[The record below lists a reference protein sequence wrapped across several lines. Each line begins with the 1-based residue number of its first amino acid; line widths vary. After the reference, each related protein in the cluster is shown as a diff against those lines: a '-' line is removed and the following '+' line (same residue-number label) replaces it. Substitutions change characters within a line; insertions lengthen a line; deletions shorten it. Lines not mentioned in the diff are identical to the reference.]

1 LPLALQYGMTPQQ
14 FWDED
19 SDLFFAYQKAYY
31 NKVHKQAHI
40 NALYNNLAFSTTL
53 SNAFREKGSK
63 AIDFPKEDIFN
74 PFTQE
79 KKMEAENKKFI
90 NTLDTSKNNNQLFQ
104 IKKII
109 EERRR
114 NN

>member
-1 LPLALQYGMTPQQ
+1 MQTSCISSISTPLDVLPSP
-14 FWDED
+14 
-19 SDLFFAYQKAYY
+19 
-31 NKVHKQAHI
+31 
-40 NALYNNLAFSTTL
+40 
-53 SNAFREKGSK
+53 
-63 AIDFPKEDIFN
+63 DFPKEDIFN